1 MCSTPDSDYT
11 SLEYTQPWYPEL
23 LNLSVKEPMLPPQGK
38 QILISPKIIFHPLI
52 MENWSKLATW
62 LISGNIFF
70 AKEFEKTIL
79 TLSQI
84 PDKKTHSFE
93 LAGVFNKKFL
103 LRHL

>member
-1 MCSTPDSDYT
+1 MCYTPDSDYT

-23 LNLSVKEPMLPPQGK
+23 LNLSVKEPMLLPQGK
-38 QILISPKIIFHPLI
+38 QILISPKIIVHSL
-52 MENWSKLATW
+52 MVKNWSKLATW
-62 LISGNIFF
+62 LVSGNIFC
-70 AKEFEKTIL
+70 AKEFEKAIL

-103 LRHL
+103 PRHL